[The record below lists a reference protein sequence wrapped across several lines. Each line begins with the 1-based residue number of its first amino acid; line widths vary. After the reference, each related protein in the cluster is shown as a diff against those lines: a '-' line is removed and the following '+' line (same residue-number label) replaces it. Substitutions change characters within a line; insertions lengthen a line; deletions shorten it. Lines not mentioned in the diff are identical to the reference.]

1 MRGGLQLEDAYNT
14 NWEEREAIAKLVE
27 KNLKTTKETGIS
39 FV

>member
-14 NWEEREAIAKLVE
+14 SWEEREAIAKLVE